1 MLWTTNSYSEM
12 RSAKVM
18 VEGNIFPLMRLDK
31 RRVFMSQI
39 LAAWAAW
46 MSYWLQSRTYISSDF
61 FMANI
66 PSYLLWM
73 FYSTSNIRIGRSL
86 CGWYLLGYLCII
98 GIGSWGYLSGE
109 YTENQGKLNLRQL
122 ISARSGSNASVLTM
136 AGVLSEGSQ
145 YTDYLT
151 LYTLFI

>member
-1 MLWTTNSYSEM
+1 MNVLFYIKYKDWKEP
-12 RSAKVM
+12 VWL
-18 VEGNIFPLMRLDK
+18 IF
-31 RRVFMSQI
+31 V
-39 LAAWAAW
+39 
-46 MSYWLQSRTYISSDF
+46 
-61 FMANI
+61 
-66 PSYLLWM
+66 
-73 FYSTSNIRIGRSL
+73 
-86 CGWYLLGYLCII
+86 GYLCII
-98 GIGSWGYLSGE
+98 GIGLWGYLSGE